1 MKVGFVGL
9 GLLGSAMVKRLS
21 SQGIKVNLWNRS
33 IEKAKTLGLPYVET
47 LEELFKNEKI
57 IFLCIKDSQAVEEV
71 LKKGSSFL
79 KNRIIIDTSTN
90 QFSKVLE
97 FHQFVKDWGGFYLE
111 CPVLGS
117 IIPAEK
123 GQLTILVSGEKEPF
137 EKVKPLLEILAQKLI
152 YFQTPGK
159 ATQAKLI
166 NNFLLALFM
175 EALASA
181 LVLGEKIGFSK
192 EELLEVLEN
201 GAGNSYVL
209 KVKKEALL
217 RENFTPHFSL
227 ENLIK
232 DLNYASELYQ
242 KFSGISLEGALV
254 KEIYKLGVKMGLKD
268 KDFSAIYQVLKNFQF
283 Y

>member
-137 EKVKPLLEILAQKLI
+137 EKVKPLLEILA
-152 YFQTPGK
+152 
-159 ATQAKLI
+159 
-166 NNFLLALFM
+166 LFM

-217 RENFTPHFSL
+217 KENFTPHFSL

>member
-1 MKVGFVGL
+1 
-9 GLLGSAMVKRLS
+9 
-21 SQGIKVNLWNRS
+21 
-33 IEKAKTLGLPYVET
+33 
-47 LEELFKNEKI
+47 
-57 IFLCIKDSQAVEEV
+57 
-71 LKKGSSFL
+71 
-79 KNRIIIDTSTN
+79 
-90 QFSKVLE
+90 
-97 FHQFVKDWGGFYLE
+97 
-111 CPVLGS
+111 
-117 IIPAEK
+117 
-123 GQLTILVSGEKEPF
+123 
-137 EKVKPLLEILAQKLI
+137 
-152 YFQTPGK
+152 
-159 ATQAKLI
+159 
-166 NNFLLALFM
+166 M

-192 EELLEVLEN
+192 EELFEVLKN

-217 RENFTPHFSL
+217 KENFNPHFSL

-268 KDFSAIYQVLKNFQF
+268 KDFSAIYQVLKNLQF